1 MPIPIKYTTTNVS
14 NSVRLGN
21 IALGVN
27 AVDYGPSSTTG
38 FTNGVSPA
46 NGGYAIYYLSGTN
59 IRMRTA
65 ADDATLI
72 TVAGQIMG
80 TTYTSVSG
88 SLIGLAGGGY
98 TVINTNPPNLVT
110 SGSSVMLNSKLVM
123 SYPQNGTAWY
133 DLSGNVNNGTV
144 TNGPTFESTTGALIF
159 DGTDDY
165 VGFANQTQFQTP
177 TFTVDGVISPTAG
190 NSGTIVLFTRE
201 SARLNLGIAYG
212 GSTGAYF
219 FIRGSNYP
227 TAELNGVQQ
236 AYTFTNGL
244 FYYVTFIVD
253 IPGNNYK
260 FYVNGNQ
267 VWSSTIALG
276 TNFQSPTNTQGVI
289 ASRYGGAAGQA
300 KCRISSF
307 NFYNRVL
314 GADEI
319 AQNYYQGNIVTSSLA
334 LALDAGNLVSYPG
347 SGTTWTTLTGSNGGT
362 LTNGPTF
369 SLANGGAIV
378 FDGVDD
384 YVDLGNST
392 VFQPSSI
399 TFCMWVKRTSTWGA
413 GSCLFWAKPNGNY
426 AGTGFYVEP
435 VAPSTSNYTNIV
447 FDGFPNYIQLQVDG
461 NTTFPLNTPIHFCFT
476 LSGGVGAIYVNG
488 ISKTISTV
496 GTPTIT
502 STFDTKYIMSNS
514 PSYATYT
521 PGVVYSTL
529 LYNRALS
536 ASEIQQNFNAQRNRF
551 NL

>member
-27 AVDYGPSSTTG
+27 AVNYGPSSTTG

-46 NGGYAIYYLSGTN
+46 NGGYVIYYLSGTS

-65 ADDATLI
+65 ANDATLI
-72 TVAGQIMG
+72 AVASQVTG

-88 SLIGLAGGGY
+88 SLIGLASGGF
-98 TVINTNPPNLVT
+98 TVINTNPPNIVT

-123 SYPQNGTAWY
+123 SYPQAGTAWY
-133 DLSGNVNNGTV
+133 DLSGNVNNGTAI
-144 TNGPTFESTTGALIF
+144 NGPTFESTTGALVF

-165 VGFANQTQFQTP
+165 IGFGNQTQFQTP
-177 TFTVDGVISPTAG
+177 TFTIDSVISPTAG
-190 NSGTIVLFTRE
+190 NNGTIVLFTRE
-201 SARLNLGIAYG
+201 TARLNLGIAYG

-227 TAELNGVQQ
+227 TAELNGIQQ

-244 FYYVTFIVD
+244 FYHVTFIVD

-267 VWSSTIALG
+267 IWSSTIALG

-319 AQNYYQGNIVTSSLA
+319 VQNFYQGNIVTSSLIM
-334 LALDAGNLVSYPG
+334 ALDAGNLISYPAA
-347 SGTTWTTLTGSNGGT
+347 GTTWTSLTGSISST

-369 SLANGGAIV
+369 NSANGGAIV
-378 FDGVDD
+378 LDGVDD
-384 YVDLGNST
+384 YIDCGNS
-392 VFQPSSI
+392 
-399 TFCMWVKRTSTWGA
+399 
-413 GSCLFWAKPNGNY
+413 
-426 AGTGFYVEP
+426 
-435 VAPSTSNYTNIV
+435 
-447 FDGFPNYIQLQVDG
+447 
-461 NTTFPLNTPIHFCFT
+461 
-476 LSGGVGAIYVNG
+476 SGVQ
-488 ISKTISTV
+488 TTV
-496 GTPTIT
+496 GTILAWVKTSSPGSSYRGIIT
-502 STFDTKYIMSNS
+502 KQNSYGLFINNSILVTYDWGNAVERSTGINIADGNWKHVAMTFTQTVGS
-514 PSYATYT
+514 PSNNAIIYLNGTSVLTTTVKYLNNTVNVQLGNGGIASQYLN
-521 PGVVYSTL
+521 GNISNAQI
-529 LYNRALS
+529 YNRVLS
-536 ASEIQQNFNAQRNRF
+536 ASEIQQNFNAYKNRF